1 MSKVDTSDALL
12 LVGLLLVAIFIWQ
25 SYGWWGL
32 LGLLGGL
39 CIAFAVVLAQRSA
52 RRG

>member
-1 MSKVDTSDALL
+1 MSKVDMSDALL
-12 LVGLLLVAIFIWQ
+12 LVGLLLVTIFTWQ
-25 SYGWWGL
+25 AHGWWGL

-39 CIAFAVVLAQRSA
+39 CIAFAVVLARREA